1 MFKKKEEKI
10 AKKEEAKAKKLEKA
24 AAKEEKKEEKRIKKQ
39 RKEEERD
46 RKIEEK
52 IRKIDEKL
60 LAKGYTQDD
69 LDDMWNP
76 DSEKSF
82 REQFK
87 EQAEFEDKK
96 VKLEYLGGHPDI
108 TASKV
113 WLEPSRK
120 QRQIRIGS
128 KRVEVTSLSWD
139 EKGKRSI
146 GKAAAGALVG
156 GALTAGAGAV
166 VGAAIGGRKKDNSVA
181 IMSVKDVDDI
191 VEYTIYFRCNKDEY
205 QKVAALLK

>member
-1 MFKKKEEKI
+1 MLKKKEDKI
-10 AKKEEAKAKKLEKA
+10 AKKEEKKAKKAEKA
-24 AAKEEKKEEKRIKKQ
+24 AAKEAKKAEKRELKRLKDEEKA
-39 RKEEERD
+39 
-46 RKIEEK
+46 RKIEEDL
-52 IRKIDEKL
+52 RKYDEKL
-60 LAKGYTQDD
+60 KEKGYTQEDI
-69 LDDMWNP
+69 DDMWTP
-76 DSEKSF
+76 DTTKPIWK
-82 REQFK
+82 QFK

-108 TASKV
+108 IASKV
-113 WLEPSRK
+113 WLEPSRAK
-120 QRQIRIGS
+120 NQIKIRD

-191 VEYTIYFRCNKDEY
+191 VEYTLYFRCNKDEY